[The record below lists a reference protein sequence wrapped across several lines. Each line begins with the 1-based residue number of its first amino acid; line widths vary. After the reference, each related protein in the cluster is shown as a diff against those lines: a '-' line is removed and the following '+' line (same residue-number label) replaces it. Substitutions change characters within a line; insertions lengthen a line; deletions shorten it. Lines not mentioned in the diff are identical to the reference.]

1 MFRREVLSRVGDDDE
16 DAEDDALL
24 RMQVTTGHN
33 KEIAAAH
40 ALPRGT
46 HRALMHGWLH
56 GAVLQEEFLAR
67 KKAPS
72 ASVVRLG
79 GPSGKREGLAR
90 DNPPCTSLHLIEI
103 RCQTAH
109 VHVPKHA

>member
-1 MFRREVLSRVGDDDE
+1 MHRR
-16 DAEDDALL
+16 
-24 RMQVTTGHN
+24 
-33 KEIAAAH
+33 
-40 ALPRGT
+40 RGT

-56 GAVLQEEFLAR
+56 GAMLQEEFLAR

-79 GPSGKREGLAR
+79 GLSGEREGLSR
-90 DNPPCTSLHLIEI
+90 DNAACTSLHLIVL
-103 RCQTAH
+103 RCKPAH